1 MTHVQ
6 QDAAAAKS
14 TSELRTIAA
23 QTQAP
28 ESRLDM
34 FTLSGLQLAH
44 KLAKTYASSN
54 AVPSAFR
61 DYVEKKDKSGTNLI
75 ENPNAIG
82 NCIVAIET
90 AESTGFSISAVMQN
104 AHVIEGKLSWSA
116 QFVIAAINAS
126 RRFTPLRFTLRS
138 LGMISAKY
146 KEKTTWNKD
155 DGRYNMVDK
164 SVDIENWEC
173 IAWAYPIE
181 NGHRVDEKIESI
193 PVSMK
198 MAVEEGWYAKNG
210 SKWQTEMKFQMLQ
223 YRAATFFGRL
233 NAPDVLMGFGQTT
246 EELQDTVID
255 ITPQP
260 DGTHAANIEQLRKT
274 AAAPAARTN
283 QEDVTDVEAKELSR
297 PAEATKEYSEP
308 KINETSAQ
316 TKGATSSTDAA
327 NASNHDSPASP
338 GADAQAAD
346 DYKYA
351 MSLVEK
357 GSLEEALDYARSMH
371 PDDAEEIRTMVADKR
386 QKAEQL
392 ATPARRTRSNTVDMG
407 S

>member
-1 MTHVQ
+1 MSQATQ
-6 QDAAAAKS
+6 QEAASKS
-14 TSELRTIAA
+14 TSELRAMVSQTHA
-23 QTQAP
+23 Q

-34 FTLSGLQLAH
+34 FTMSGLQLAH

-54 AVPSAFR
+54 AVPAAFR
-61 DYVEKKDKSGTNLI
+61 DYVEKKDKTGTVLV

-126 RRFTPLRFTLRS
+126 RRFTPLRFNLRN
-138 LGMISAKY
+138 LGKIAAKY
-146 KEKTTWNKD
+146 REKTNWNKEEN
-155 DGRYNMVDK
+155 RYNTVEK
-164 SVDIENWEC
+164 NIELENWEC

-181 NGHRVDEKIESI
+181 NGIRSDEKIESI

-210 SKWQTEMKFQMLQ
+210 SKWQTELKFQMLQ

-246 EELQDTVID
+246 EELQDSIID
-255 ITPQP
+255 VVPQADGTLAADIDKLRRTATTPAPRQEP
-260 DGTHAANIEQLRKT
+260 DG
-274 AAAPAARTN
+274 
-283 QEDVTDVEAKELSR
+283 VMDVEAKDVDDLSR
-297 PAEATKEYSEP
+297 Q
-308 KINETSAQ
+308 KINKDELNDPKVNDISIN
-316 TKGATSSTDAA
+316 STQNTQVD
-327 NASNHDSPASP
+327 D
-338 GADAQAAD
+338 GAD
-346 DYKYA
+346 YRYA
-351 MSLVEK
+351 MTLVEQ
-357 GSLEEALDYARSMH
+357 GSFDEALDFARSMH
-371 PDDAEEIRTMVADKR
+371 PEDASEIRTMIEDKK
-386 QKAEQL
+386 KATEASNARTESTNPIQE
-392 ATPARRTRSNTVDMG
+392 PAPRRRNTSVNMG